1 MPRNKISDLN
11 NHLFSQL
18 EKLND
23 DNLTGNELTMECK
36 RAKAMSSIATQI
48 LNSTR
53 LTLEA
58 MKMVNNDSVNRNDI
72 PTLLQNNNNE

>member
-36 RAKAMSSIATQI
+36 RAKAMSGIAAQI